1 MNSRIGIFLKEKK
14 KRERYSERY
23 GRTYSA
29 MGWFITRQTS
39 RRFDRRNWMSAP
51 DRFHQRSRF
60 SERMYGA
67 STSTSTQRTH
77 RQVTAS
83 IARAVFLCM
92 AISMRWVANQT
103 LPFFGM
109 AKSKRPLSAS
119 MSDVDIETAQ
129 IE

>member
-1 MNSRIGIFLKEKK
+1 
-14 KRERYSERY
+14 
-23 GRTYSA
+23 
-29 MGWFITRQTS
+29 
-39 RRFDRRNWMSAP
+39 MSAP

-77 RQVTAS
+77 RQVTAC

-92 AISMRWVANQT
+92 AISVHWVANQT